1 MRRVKIIERP
11 NETYTFAA
19 IDQQTGEIPL
29 QLTERGDLVALCDRL
44 GWVVQEDSQS
54 AGAARAADL
63 PQRIGERHRARR
75 PGNRVRH
82 RQGGAQALGSAG
94 ERHSA
99 ALAESACQASL
110 HSTAAARPSAR
121 PPRMKPA

>member
-29 QLTERGDLVALCDRL
+29 QLTERGDLVALCGRL

-54 AGAARAADL
+54 AGAARTADL

-75 PGNRVRH
+75 PGDRVRH
-82 RQGGAQALGSAG
+82 RQGGA
-94 ERHSA
+94 
-99 ALAESACQASL
+99 
-110 HSTAAARPSAR
+110 TKYTSAR
-121 PPRMKPA
+121 KRRREAQRASR